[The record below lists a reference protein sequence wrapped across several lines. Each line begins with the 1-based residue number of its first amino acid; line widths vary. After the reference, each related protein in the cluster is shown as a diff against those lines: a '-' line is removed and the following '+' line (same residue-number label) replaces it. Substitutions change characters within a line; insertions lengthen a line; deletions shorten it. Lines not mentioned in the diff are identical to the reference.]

1 MTGSHAVE
9 AVSPAPARDARSGSG
24 PARRARK
31 PVQGVARAVVLTSI
45 FFGAPPVLEIGHL
58 LGGTEKTRQWFA
70 TVARLMART
79 FQLDLVLEGELPV
92 EAREVRVVNHTS
104 YLDIFLLSG
113 IRGGRFLAMKD
124 VASWFMVGRVA
135 KRVGC
140 IFLDRSSK
148 HDRAAAVRTLTD
160 AAKTGST
167 PLIVFPEGGTG
178 MGPTLKPF
186 QPGAFV
192 VAKRAGVPIRPIAI
206 VYDDLAEIGWI
217 DDMPLGTHVWKR
229 LAGPLVRAR
238 VIPLPL
244 VAVGADEAPEAVA
257 ERVRAMIE
265 QAARPPGA

>member
-1 MTGSHAVE
+1 VLGA
-9 AVSPAPARDARSGSG
+9 
-24 PARRARK
+24 
-31 PVQGVARAVVLTSI
+31 ARAAVLTCI
-45 FFGAPPVLEIGHL
+45 FFGAPPVLEVGHL

-70 TVARLMART
+70 TVARMMART
-79 FQLDLVLEGELPV
+79 FRLDLVLDGELPI

-160 AAKTGST
+160 AAKTGAT

-178 MGPTLKPF
+178 MGATLKPF

-206 VYDDLAEIGWI
+206 VYDDIEEVGWI
-217 DDMPLGTHVWKR
+217 DDMPLGAHVWKR
-229 LAGPLVRAR
+229 LSGPLVRAR

-244 VAVGADEAPEAVA
+244 VQVGEDEAPEAVA
-257 ERVRAMIE
+257 ERVRVMIE
-265 QAARPPGA
+265 KVARPPKV